1 MQKLTCK
8 DQLLPNQ
15 SAGWLLLDSPSEE
28 SECSAPTFSPISSG
42 ESQSSS
48 RISGH
53 IGSDTKS
60 EDEMNQMSD
69 EEEDLDDNPVST
81 EDLQPLSEE
90 PDFVPAP
97 EICLGYRF
105 VGDNVDKNIKP
116 SYQRHEHRGQSLHHF
131 HSYVVKDRTVISSY
145 SDATPDFCIPDPQK
159 FLPSPEDVECLKKEM
174 AILLSR

>member
-8 DQLLPNQ
+8 DQLLPYQ
-15 SAGWLLLDSPSEE
+15 SAGWLLLDSPSDE
-28 SECSAPTFSPISSG
+28 SEGTAPTFSPISSG

-48 RISGH
+48 CISGH

-69 EEEDLDDNPVST
+69 KEEDLDDNPVST

-90 PDFVPAP
+90 PDFESAP
-97 EICLGYRF
+97 YRF
-105 VGDNVDKNIKP
+105 VGDNVDKNIKR
-116 SYQRHEHRGQSLHHF
+116 SYKWHEHRGQSLHYF
-131 HSYVVKDRTVISSY
+131 YSYAVNDRTVISSY

-159 FLPSPEDVECLKKEM
+159 FLPSPEDVEYLKKAI
-174 AILLSR
+174 AILLSW